1 MWRAAIVL
9 ALAGVGLTGCFVS
22 KGPLITDE
30 KAVFPYKRIV
40 YVGQGSSERRT
51 LIRKGSV
58 YVNETKSSSDSEAHV
73 RLLEVADSLYVVQV
87 DVTENN
93 EVQYFYALLK
103 VDLGSK
109 TILEYKALAGDAD
122 TDPGPGLSRCDREGE
137 EQVCIDRLD
146 AYVAYAR
153 KAIDG
158 GTKPDTAY
166 TIISLD

>member
-1 MWRAAIVL
+1 MWRAAFVL
-9 ALAGVGLTGCFVS
+9 ALASLGLTGCFVS
-22 KGPLITDE
+22 TGPLVTED
-30 KAVFPYKRIV
+30 KAVFPYKKIV
-40 YVGQGSSERRT
+40 YVTQGSSEERT
-51 LIRKGSV
+51 LIQKGSA
-58 YVNETKSSSDSEAHV
+58 YVDETKSSSDSDAHV
-73 RLLEVADSLYVVQV
+73 RLLEVADNLYVVQV

-109 TILEYKALAGDAD
+109 TVLEYKALAGDAD

-137 EQVCIDRLD
+137 EQVCIDQLD

-153 KAIDG
+153 RAIDG

-166 TIISLD
+166 TIISLE